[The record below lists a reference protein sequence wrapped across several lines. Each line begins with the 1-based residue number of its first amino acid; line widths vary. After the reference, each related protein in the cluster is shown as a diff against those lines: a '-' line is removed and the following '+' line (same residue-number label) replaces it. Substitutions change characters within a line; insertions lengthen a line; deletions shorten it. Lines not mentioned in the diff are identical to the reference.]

1 MPPTAQSLLNAQ
13 IAFLDQ
19 ELQGDRLQAHLE
31 VEAKGY
37 CELLQSIA
45 VRDLLPPAMVVGW
58 VQRNL
63 LGYAPTDS
71 MRQQVVMLIEIG
83 LDNASTQQ
91 VPIRDLINRQIYD
104 MMVERLISRPA
115 LRQELIEMVLHNP
128 ASHRMLSELMYRNI
142 IGYLTTNNP
151 VAKHVPGAASLI
163 KLGSGVISRMGN
175 VERTLEKSVKA
186 YIRHTLRDTASL
198 GVEMIVAALNNQQLR
213 SYADEFWPR
222 LANYRFG
229 DASRH
234 LELEGYSYLAVV
246 FWNMVRTTEFM
257 NEQVAHIINRWYD
270 HKGDEMAMDLLEDI
284 GITEEQIV
292 REVIAVGTPVINTLR
307 KRGHIK
313 QRFEEHLQAFYETD
327 AAKMILAPLESA
339 SE

>member
-1 MPPTAQSLLNAQ
+1 MHPTAQSLLNAQ
-13 IAFLDQ
+13 IAFLDE
-19 ELQGDRLQAHLE
+19 ELQGERLQAHLA
-31 VEAKGY
+31 VEAQAY
-37 CELLQSIA
+37 CKLLHSIA
-45 VRDLLPPAMVVGW
+45 LRELLPPATVVGW
-58 VQRNL
+58 VQRNV

-71 MRQQVVMLIEIG
+71 MRQQAVMLIEVG
-83 LDNASTQQ
+83 LDHAANQQ

-115 LRQELIEMVLHNP
+115 LRQDLIEMVLHNP

-151 VAKHVPGAASLI
+151 VARHVPGAASLI
-163 KLGSGVISRMGN
+163 KLGTGVISRMGN

-186 YIRHTLRDTASL
+186 YIRHTLRDTASF
-198 GVEMIVAALNNQQLR
+198 GVDMIVAALNNQQLR
-213 SYADEFWPR
+213 SYADELWPR

-246 FWNMVRTTEFM
+246 FWNMVRSTEFM
-257 NEQVAHIINRWYD
+257 KEQVAFIVNRWYD
-270 HKGDEMAMDLLEDI
+270 HKGDEMAMDVLEDL

-292 REVIAVGTPVINTLR
+292 REVIAIGTPIVNTLR
-307 KRGHIK
+307 NSGHFK

-327 AAKMILAPLESA
+327 AAKKILAAAEPA